1 MTKQERQGWTIVASL
16 FVTLFLIFGS
26 GYDTFSIFLSPL
38 LKHFKWSR
46 AQASELQAALAISA
60 GLSAPLIGWLLDRI
74 EARVVMVTGAVV
86 SGAAF
91 LFASRVDSF
100 GPMLAA
106 YAVLGVGLGAAT
118 LLPASLVI
126 ANWFGARRGLA
137 MGVAFA
143 GTSLGGA
150 GMALVAS
157 WAITRGG
164 WRAGYVTLAIPMI
177 AIVVPVVLLL
187 VRTRPA
193 QSGAGAASMASAA
206 DSLPG
211 LELSQ
216 AVRTR
221 SFWMIVLAQFLYA
234 SVAAGMVAHLATH
247 LIDLGYKPAIAA
259 SVISLAF
266 LFTSAGKLVMGVI
279 ADRVSAKNALAA
291 NFVLAGIGMVLIF
304 GIQHSA
310 ILVPFVI
317 VSGLTL
323 GAPLVLVPMVTVE
336 SLGLKR
342 FGTIGGVAGIANTVG
357 AALGPVITGR
367 IYDISGSYTLAFEFF
382 VAMCIAGALIS
393 MACQPLEVEEARL
406 RRTRIAE
413 AAA

>member
-1 MTKQERQGWTIVASL
+1 MTKQERQGWVIVASL

-74 EARVVMVTGAVV
+74 EARIVMVAAIL
-86 SGAAF
+86 SGCAF
-91 LFASRVDSF
+91 VFASRVDSF

-106 YAVLGVGLGAAT
+106 YAILGVGLGAAT

-157 WAITRGG
+157 AAISRGG
-164 WRAGYVTLAIPMI
+164 WRAGYVVLGIPMI
-177 AIVVPVVLLL
+177 VIVVPIVVLL

-193 QSGAGAASMASAA
+193 QSGAGAVSGTSAA

-216 AVRTR
+216 AFRTR

-279 ADRVSAKNALAA
+279 ADRVSAKAALAA
-291 NFVLAGIGMVLIF
+291 NFVLAGIGMLLIF
-304 GIQHSA
+304 GVQHTA
-310 ILVPFVI
+310 VLIPFVI
-317 VSGLTL
+317 ISGLTL

-342 FGTIGGVAGIANTVG
+342 FGTIGGVAGIANTLG
-357 AALGPVITGR
+357 AAMGPVITGR

-382 VAMCIAGALIS
+382 VVMCLAGAAVSLS
-393 MACQPLEVEEARL
+393 CLPLETEETRL